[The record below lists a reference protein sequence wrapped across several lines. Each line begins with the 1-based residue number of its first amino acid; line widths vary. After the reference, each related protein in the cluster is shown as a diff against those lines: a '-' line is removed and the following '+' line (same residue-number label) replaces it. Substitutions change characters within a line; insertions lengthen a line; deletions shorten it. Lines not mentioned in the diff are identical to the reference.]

1 MGVLKANMRIAH
13 PLYEILPALYVLGA
27 GALLYGSYRLHSG
40 PLSLLLM
47 LAGAFGAVAGVA
59 IWLRRRDFR
68 RDQLLSVRRMWFG
81 RLWSLRRRALQRA
94 LIDVQQLVLP
104 DSDDVAVVEIVIT
117 HALGMQ
123 EYAVGAV

>member
-68 RDQLLSVRRMWFG
+68 AAHAEY
-81 RLWSLRRRALQRA
+81 WSRAGN
-94 LIDVQQLVLP
+94 
-104 DSDDVAVVEIVIT
+104 DSDDQP
-117 HALGMQ
+117 LR
-123 EYAVGAV
+123 